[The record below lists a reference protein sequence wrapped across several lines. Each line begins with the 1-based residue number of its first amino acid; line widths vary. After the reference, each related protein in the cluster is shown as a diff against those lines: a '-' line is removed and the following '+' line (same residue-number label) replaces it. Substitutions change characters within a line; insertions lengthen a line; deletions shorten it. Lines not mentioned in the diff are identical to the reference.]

1 MLSPDD
7 FLRLPYT
14 PDLTEGGIVY
24 ALRSLSYKNLS
35 CDQLRQISSGAVVE
49 LAFRRYLS
57 QQEIPFEI
65 TSATPFTDPAR
76 HDVSLGGHR
85 CDVRS
90 QLISTHRRISEL
102 RRDPG
107 ALLKTSVLMPV
118 EPMIGDGFSDH
129 DLFVFAVL
137 TGLTAAS
144 LSDLK
149 KAVAANQPHYLVH
162 VMPQP
167 WRSPQHW
174 NPLGALILKS
184 ESTSEVQIELS
195 GQDEGRGNLTRLVT
209 LPPKTRVV
217 LDESFYAVTALH
229 IKSIP
234 TARVG
239 IHSRMHREAYVITPL
254 EWKNIWV
261 YGMDILLAGYLTR
274 GEFRQ
279 RAKNVKSLSLPMT
292 ELYPLPDLFKRVQEW
307 GAERKK

>member
-1 MLSPDD
+1 
-7 FLRLPYT
+7 
-14 PDLTEGGIVY
+14 
-24 ALRSLSYKNLS
+24 
-35 CDQLRQISSGAVVE
+35 
-49 LAFRRYLS
+49 
-57 QQEIPFEI
+57 
-65 TSATPFTDPAR
+65 
-76 HDVSLGGHR
+76 
-85 CDVRS
+85 
-90 QLISTHRRISEL
+90 
-102 RRDPG
+102 
-107 ALLKTSVLMPV
+107 
-118 EPMIGDGFSDH
+118 
-129 DLFVFAVL
+129 
-137 TGLTAAS
+137 
-144 LSDLK
+144 
-149 KAVAANQPHYLVH
+149 
-162 VMPQP
+162 MPQP

-184 ESTSEVQIELS
+184 ESISEVQIELS

-234 TARVG
+234 TVRVG

-292 ELYPLPDLFKRVQEW
+292 ELHPLPDLFKRVQEW